1 MSNLQ
6 THTTKLEH
14 KLSLIVSNNN
24 KINSHESNKRYA
36 NSAAA
41 LSYLLTNNSK
51 NQTTRTI
58 GQFGALGGLLYGGNQ
73 ANKSLM
79 LKQENLKYISDAIED
94 VCISSRSSFLCE
106 VSKENKHLFLTKVL
120 YLSNYLDTYVKNY
133 CSEINMKNLF
143 TTRNRETLMNLYS
156 QEVFFLKLKLNS
168 FLNNID
174 NAKFSD
180 KFVNNYSNKINKINI
195 QNLKKENN
203 IVLTILITSI
213 IIGFYQ
219 PLFFALALILYLIHT
234 FVPFLRESKMLKLNS
249 KYFTNEIIKTTS
261 ITSFNF

>member
-1 MSNLQ
+1 
-6 THTTKLEH
+6 
-14 KLSLIVSNNN
+14 
-24 KINSHESNKRYA
+24 
-36 NSAAA
+36 
-41 LSYLLTNNSK
+41 
-51 NQTTRTI
+51 
-58 GQFGALGGLLYGGNQ
+58 
-73 ANKSLM
+73 
-79 LKQENLKYISDAIED
+79 
-94 VCISSRSSFLCE
+94 
-106 VSKENKHLFLTKVL
+106 
-120 YLSNYLDTYVKNY
+120 
-133 CSEINMKNLF
+133 
-143 TTRNRETLMNLYS
+143 MNLYS

-261 ITSFNF
+261 ITSINF